1 MCAAGS
7 GRVRDRGS
15 GPTPGEFVSL
25 VDTASGSGGS
35 SRGGERCAVEVYAGA
50 YLRAV
55 RRRERDLSRS
65 ELESLLNDDRVTRDL
80 GVEFVELGPERMVA
94 TMPVDERHLQ
104 PFGYLHGGVSV
115 VLAES
120 VASIGA
126 FLNCPPGKAAFGSE
140 INASHLRPK
149 RAGSVL
155 TAVGTPVHAGRRS
168 QVWQVRIEDEDGK
181 AVCAVRCT
189 VAIVDVEP

>member
-1 MCAAGS
+1 LGS
-7 GRVRDRGS
+7 K
-15 GPTPGEFVSL
+15 
-25 VDTASGSGGS
+25 
-35 SRGGERCAVEVYAGA
+35 
-50 YLRAV
+50 
-55 RRRERDLSRS
+55 
-65 ELESLLNDDRVTRDL
+65 ELASLLDDDRMTRDL

-94 TMPVDERHLQ
+94 RMVIDERHLQ
-104 PFGYLHGGVSV
+104 PFGYLHGGVNV

-149 RAGSVL
+149 RAGGVL

-168 QVWQVRIEDEDGK
+168 QVWQVMIEDESGK
-181 AVCAVRCT
+181 AVCVARCT
-189 VAIVDVEP
+189 VAIVDLES